1 LRIWRWMWYRLLWQ
15 EETIMPQ
22 NSPFTILLT
31 EEERRELE
39 KEARRYTSPY
49 YKVVRARVILLA
61 YEGLQNKEIGRRLE
75 LPRQIVSK
83 WRKRF
88 FEERLDGLEDL
99 PRPGRKPTFSP

>member
-1 LRIWRWMWYRLLWQ
+1 
-15 EETIMPQ
+15 MPQ

-31 EEERRELE
+31 EEEKRELE
-39 KEARRYTSPY
+39 KEARKYTSPY
-49 YKVVRARVILLA
+49 HKVIRAKVILLA
-61 YEGLQNKEIGRRLE
+61 HEGLQNKEIGRRLE
-75 LPRQIVSK
+75 LPRQIVCK

>member
-1 LRIWRWMWYRLLWQ
+1 
-15 EETIMPQ
+15 MPR

-31 EEERRELE
+31 TEEKRKLE

-49 YKVVRARVILLA
+49 YKVIRAKVILLA
-61 YEGLQNKEIGRRLE
+61 HEGLENKEIGRRLE

-88 FEERLDGLEDL
+88 FQERLGGLEDL